1 MVKTSNFDIIQEN
14 LNYYSGD
21 NAFDYWIGPIMP
33 KDDPKHQEVMEQIK
47 KVFQSSNRI
56 AECIDRH
63 RTALVGK
70 KPHWYFVDAVGD
82 RLGDNSA
89 SAAEKLLQRWLNRQ
103 YRLAISQ
110 ENQLQ
115 DAVAEAVKNMLV
127 AGRGYLRLWSPKRF
141 RNAPDSIVQVC
152 LHSPHPSSVVI
163 KRDSDGFTTSIEYT
177 YTEDDKQRKEVQF
190 IDPDTNQ
197 TIFATR
203 NELEEV
209 VPESTFA
216 LNLGGR
222 YSIYEL
228 RSHSL
233 ITDSVK
239 RAQDAINFALT
250 MMPRNTEVGGFR
262 ERLILGAQPP
272 GRWEGDKFIP
282 DTEFRVGPGQT
293 SFIQGVPLLD
303 EMGSLRGY
311 TNPSV
316 FNSEPVPVQT
326 FIDTAQAF
334 VAVIYHE
341 MKQAHLL
348 GSDLQLS
355 GVSREQA
362 RQDFETSLA
371 NHADIVAAGIAG
383 IYASALMMMLQAE
396 AEKYQDLDVMVQLRL
411 SASKPT
417 PQELEQILKYQ
428 QAKLLSRAT
437 AMSLSR
443 HVEDSDAEVALIE
456 DEERSR
462 NVVEDAATLITSG
475 TIDQP
480 TAEQLLRS
488 RRVLPT
494 DGNGSSDRTQEV
506 LNGQR

>member
-1 MVKTSNFDIIQEN
+1 VEIDLIEEN
-14 LNYYSGD
+14 LAYYRGD
-21 NAFDYWIGPIMP
+21 HWQFWIGPKMP
-33 KDDPKHQEVMEQIK
+33 ESDPKHQEVMEAIA

-63 RTALVGK
+63 CTALVGK
-70 KPHWYFVDAVGD
+70 RAHWYFVDAAGD
-82 RLGDNSA
+82 RLEDNSA
-89 SAAEKLLQRWLNRQ
+89 SESEKLLQRWIERQ
-103 YRLAISQ
+103 YRLATSQ

-115 DAVAEAVKNMLV
+115 NAIVEAVINMLTT
-127 AGRGYLRLWSPKRF
+127 GRGYLRLWSPQRF
-141 RNAPDSIVQVC
+141 RGSPDPIVRVC

-163 KRDSDGFTTSIEYT
+163 KRDSDGFTTAIEYT
-177 YTEDDKQRKEVQF
+177 YTEDDKQRKEIQF
-190 IDPDTNQ
+190 IDADTNQ
-197 TIFATR
+197 TIFATL
-203 NELEEV
+203 NELDEV
-209 VPESTFA
+209 IPESTFA

-239 RAQDAINFALT
+239 RAQNAINFALT
-250 MMPRNTEVGGFR
+250 MMPRNIEVGGFR

-282 DTEFRVGPGQT
+282 NTEFRVGPGQT

-303 EMGSLRGY
+303 EMGNLRGY

-362 RQDFETSLA
+362 RQDFETSLGD
-371 NHADIVAAGIAG
+371 HADIVAAGIAG
-383 IYASALMMMLQAE
+383 IYGSALMMMVQDE
-396 AEKYQDLDVMVQLRL
+396 ADKYRDLDVMVQLRL

-417 PQELEQILKYQ
+417 PQELDQILKYQ
-428 QAKLLSRAT
+428 QAKLLSKTTTLA
-437 AMSLSR
+437 LSR
-443 HVEDSDAEVALIE
+443 FVDDQDGERELIE

-462 NVVEDAATLITSG
+462 TAVEDAATLQTSG
-475 TIDQP
+475 VIDNQ
-480 TAEQLLRS
+480 TSIQLLRD
-488 RRVLPT
+488 RKILK
-494 DGNGSSDRTQEV
+494 DGVAGNKDEV
-506 LNGQR
+506 LNGRS